1 MYNDDE
7 PVLKQDTTEEEAD
20 IELGDGRAEA
30 RIINKQEAPL
40 EESPFKVLLEV
51 NGVGSDEGRLGVDL
65 VIILD
70 TGDTMEGSP
79 IKKAKLAV
87 QFLLQKLSNADRLS
101 VVTFNKEAD
110 KLCPLRQITD
120 SSRIEIANQVNAL
133 EAESGTKISAGL
145 KMALKI
151 LNDRTYTK
159 RRLVTIMLISN
170 GIEDD
175 ESNAVNI
182 PVGKVPVHTF
192 GLGSDCD
199 EEVLSII
206 AKQSNGGTFA
216 LVPDLVPLSAVF
228 STSLAGLFH
237 VVVEDLTLA
246 ITPENGSKITEV
258 HTVNYHQQTK
268 GVETDPVTVAFG
280 TLFKRETCRV
290 LLKLV
295 IPKVDKRCNSKIFKI
310 QYKFRIGGEE
320 TFMSDERIINVTRNA
335 ISGED
340 EIEEVLA
347 EERRIRS
354 TYKIQ
359 GSGFALALEA
369 SHESQRSVA
378 LPDGIPSGYDTPLMA
393 EYKEQAKSYTLD
405 PENYVVP
412 TPEEDSV
419 MEASP
424 IPEAPKQEG
433 WGLGRLKKVV
443 DLGYNIAA
451 EKLKEHD
458 PRAGFTGKK

>member
-7 PVLKQDTTEEEAD
+7 PILKQDTTEEEAD
-20 IELGDGRAEA
+20 IELGDGHAEA

-65 VIILD
+65 
-70 TGDTMEGSP
+70 GSP
-79 IKKAKLAV
+79 IKKAKLAI

-101 VVTFNKEAD
+101 IVTFNKEAD
-110 KLCPLRQITD
+110 KLCPLRQITE
-120 SSRIEIANQVNAL
+120 SSRMEIANQVNSL
-133 EAESGTKISAGL
+133 EADSSTNIAAGL

-159 RRLVTIMLISN
+159 RRRIAIMLISN
-170 GIEDD
+170 GIQDD
-175 ESNAVNI
+175 ESDAANI
-182 PVGKVPVHTF
+182 PVDKVPVYTF

-199 EEVLSII
+199 QEVLSII
-206 AKQSNGGTFA
+206 AKKSDGGTFT
-216 LVPDLVPLSAVF
+216 LVPDLVPLSDVF

-237 VVVEDLTLA
+237 VVVEDLTLS
-246 ITPENGSKITEV
+246 ITPENGSKITEAN
-258 HTVNYHQQTK
+258 TVNYHQQTK

-295 IPKVDKRCNSKIFKI
+295 IPKVDKRCNTKILKI
-310 QYKFRIGGEE
+310 RYKYRIGGEE
-320 TFMSDERIINVTRNA
+320 TFMTDERIINVTRNA

-347 EERRIRS
+347 EERRI
-354 TYKIQ
+354 Q
-359 GSGFALALEA
+359 GSGFALTLEA
-369 SHESQRSVA
+369 FHEPQRSVA
-378 LPDGIPSGYDTPLMA
+378 LPAGVPSGYDIPLMA
-393 EYKEQAKSYTLD
+393 EYKEQAKAYTLD
-405 PENYVVP
+405 HESYVVP
-412 TPEEDSV
+412 PPEEDKV
-419 MEASP
+419 AASP

-433 WGLGRLKKVV
+433 WGFGRLKKAV

-451 EKLKEHD
+451 DKLKEHD
-458 PRAGFTGKK
+458 PRVGFSGKK

>member
-1 MYNDDE
+1 MMYNDDE
-7 PVLKQDTTEEEAD
+7 PILKQNTPEEEAD
-20 IELGDGRAEA
+20 IELGDGQAEA
-30 RIINKQEAPL
+30 RIINKKEAPL

-51 NGVGSDEGRLGVDL
+51 NGVGSGEGRLGVDL

-79 IKKAKLAV
+79 IKKAKLSI

-133 EAESGTKISAGL
+133 ETESSTNISAGL

-159 RRLVTIMLISN
+159 RRLVAIMLISN

-199 EEVLSII
+199 QEALSII
-206 AKQSNGGTFA
+206 AKKSNGGTFA
-216 LVPDLVPLSAVF
+216 LVPDLVSLSAVF
-228 STSLAGLFH
+228 STSLAVLFD
-237 VVVEDLTLA
+237 VVVEDLTLT

-258 HTVNYHQQTK
+258 NRVNYHLQTK
-268 GVETDPVTVAFG
+268 GMETDPVTVAFG
-280 TLFKRETCRV
+280 ALFKRETCRV

-320 TFMSDERIINVTRNA
+320 TFMSDERIINVIRNA
-335 ISGED
+335 VSGED

-354 TYKIQ
+354 TYNIQ
-359 GSGFALALEA
+359 GSEA

-378 LPDGIPSGYDTPLMA
+378 LPSGIPSGDDTPLMA
-393 EYKEQAKSYTLD
+393 EYEEQAKSYTLD
-405 PENYVVP
+405 HESYVVP
-412 TPEEDSV
+412 TPEEDKN
-419 MEASP
+419 MASP
-424 IPEAPKQEG
+424 IPEAPKHKG
-433 WGLGRLKKVV
+433 WGFGRLKKVA
-443 DLGYNIAA
+443 DLGYNIAV

-458 PRAGFTGKK
+458 PRAGFSGKK